1 MPMRMTLALA
11 VLLMTLMA
19 ALALAQAPMPRC
31 TSVEPTTTK
40 VGEEVTVTGENLDK
54 ANVSELRLAPAEGG
68 NEIRVVIGEQT
79 ATTIKFK
86 VPASVKPGRHSLV
99 TVSKRVPRDLEIEQP
114 VKITIE

>member
-1 MPMRMTLALA
+1 MRRSLVLA
-11 VLLMTLMA
+11 VLLASLVA

-31 TSVEPTTTK
+31 TTVEPATTK

-54 ANVSELRLAPAEGG
+54 ANVAELRLAPAEGG
-68 NEIRVVIGEQT
+68 AEVRVVIGEQT

-86 VPASVKPGRHSLV
+86 VPSTVKPGRWALV

-114 VKITIE
+114 VKITVE